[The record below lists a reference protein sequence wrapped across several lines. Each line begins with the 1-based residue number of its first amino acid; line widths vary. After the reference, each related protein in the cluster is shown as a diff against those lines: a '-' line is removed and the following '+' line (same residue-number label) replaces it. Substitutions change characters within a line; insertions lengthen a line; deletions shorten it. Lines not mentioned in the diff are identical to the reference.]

1 MEILLYTIVFFAPIG
16 CIECDQS
23 YPASA
28 TFALSAD
35 SAGNFAWFSPSSGE
49 ISLGYRAVFG
59 LGDRALAL
67 SGS

>member
-1 MEILLYTIVFFAPIG
+1 MEILLYTIVFFALVG

-23 YPASA
+23 LPAPA
-28 TFALSAD
+28 PLTLSSD
-35 SAGNFAWFSPSSGE
+35 CTGNFAWFYLASGE